1 MTKRCRFSRRRL
13 VHYFLGEMEGQAA
26 AAMANHLKDCSIC
39 KGELRRLQ
47 AIVQTAEEIRQDL
60 NKEAEVVDWD
70 AFNRQMEQKFQEIE
84 FFREYQLPLPGKRF
98 FWPWRLAAAGVAAGL
113 LLGLAISFYF
123 FRPRPTLESPF
134 YQVPTPF
141 LEKVDEEM
149 ARRAILDYLEKSRM
163 VLLSVRQS
171 SEQPQ
176 QADLILPQQKRIR
189 QLLNEKKYLAPQMET
204 FRLSKAKAILDEIDG
219 LLLELALVQEGSS
232 SQETKEISRLIE
244 ERRLLLK
251 IQLLRQELGE
261 SEGKT

>member
-13 VHYFLGEMEGQAA
+13 VHYFLGELEAQAA
-26 AAMANHLKDCSIC
+26 AAMANHLKDCSLC
-39 KGELRRLQ
+39 QRELKRLQ

-70 AFNRQMEQKFQEIE
+70 AFSQQMEQRLQEIE
-84 FFREYQLPLPGKRF
+84 FSKEYWRPLPQKWF
-98 FWPWRLAAAGVAAGL
+98 FRPWRLAAAGVVAGL

-123 FRPRPTLESPF
+123 FLPRPTRESPF
-134 YQVPTPF
+134 YQVPAAF

-149 ARRAILDYLEKSRM
+149 TRRAILGYLEKSRM

-176 QADLILPQQKRIR
+176 QADLVLPQQKNIR
-189 QLLNEKKYLAPQMET
+189 QLLNEKKYLVPKMET

-219 LLLELALVQEGSS
+219 LLLELALVQEGSL